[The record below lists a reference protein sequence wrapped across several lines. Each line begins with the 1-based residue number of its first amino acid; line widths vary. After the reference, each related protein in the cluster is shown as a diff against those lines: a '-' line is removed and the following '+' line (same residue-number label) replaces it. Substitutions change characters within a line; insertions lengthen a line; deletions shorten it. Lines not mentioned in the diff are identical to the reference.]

1 MSLRALS
8 CSLVLVLVVGAAL
21 SADDPP
27 EYSLAV
33 QLVQEERWGE
43 ALEHIQNLLQQYP
56 GNPKVGNLEGLALLG
71 RGDTSDAV
79 AAFERVLIAHP
90 DFFPSVKN
98 LAILE
103 WETKNPR
110 APKHTAQALK
120 IEPKDPT
127 LNAYAALSELQQK
140 KASVASH
147 YLDLA
152 GSAISAM
159 PPELEMRLAYLLAT
173 SGAYPGAA
181 RVYQDI
187 VAHGGRSPTLTYNLG
202 LAQYLAGNYEDA
214 IHTLEDAGPQGKS
227 RDELNLLAQAY
238 EKNHQTQL
246 AIDRLREAI
255 TRYPSDENNYLDL
268 ATICM
273 DHNAYPLGIQIV
285 QLGLRS
291 NPKSKKLL
299 FQLGVL
305 QALAGQFDAAREE
318 FRRVRKLAPGQDL
331 PVAALE
337 LADIQQNEE
346 TIQELRRNL
355 KEKGDSA
362 ILSYLLG
369 SSLVRRGAQ
378 PGTPEYA
385 EARRCFQRAIQL
397 DPRLPY
403 PYIELGKMYEQQG
416 KIPEAISLF
425 EKVTALGF
433 RDAAP
438 YYHLARD
445 YQKLNQTQKA
455 TQMLKRVKEIERQSR
470 EFEQVGLTAPDA

>member
-173 SGAYPGAA
+173 SGAYPGGACLS
-181 RVYQDI
+181 R
-187 VAHGGRSPTLTYNLG
+187 HRRTWRS
-202 LAQYLAGNYEDA
+202 
-214 IHTLEDAGPQGKS
+214 
-227 RDELNLLAQAY
+227 
-238 EKNHQTQL
+238 
-246 AIDRLREAI
+246 
-255 TRYPSDENNYLDL
+255 
-268 ATICM
+268 
-273 DHNAYPLGIQIV
+273 
-285 QLGLRS
+285 
-291 NPKSKKLL
+291 
-299 FQLGVL
+299 
-305 QALAGQFDAAREE
+305 
-318 FRRVRKLAPGQDL
+318 
-331 PVAALE
+331 
-337 LADIQQNEE
+337 
-346 TIQELRRNL
+346 
-355 KEKGDSA
+355 
-362 ILSYLLG
+362 
-369 SSLVRRGAQ
+369 
-378 PGTPEYA
+378 
-385 EARRCFQRAIQL
+385 
-397 DPRLPY
+397 
-403 PYIELGKMYEQQG
+403 
-416 KIPEAISLF
+416 
-425 EKVTALGF
+425 
-433 RDAAP
+433 
-438 YYHLARD
+438 
-445 YQKLNQTQKA
+445 
-455 TQMLKRVKEIERQSR
+455 
-470 EFEQVGLTAPDA
+470 